1 MIGFGH
7 LPELVMVL
15 IFALIIFGPTR
26 LPEVGAGLG
35 KSLREFRK
43 ATSGVQDIAHRAR
56 SEVQDIARETL
67 EPLQDM
73 ARETMAPLPPRQH
86 VVPDLAAQRALAV
99 EDIGR
104 PVPGAHEP
112 CQTVAMQRDEHPTS
126 ARKSPSR

>member
-43 ATSGVQDIAHRAR
+43 APLVGARRQRRSARPERGSERGVR
-56 SEVQDIARETL
+56 
-67 EPLQDM
+67 
-73 ARETMAPLPPRQH
+73 PRQRIT
-86 VVPDLAAQRALAV
+86 A
-99 EDIGR
+99 R
-104 PVPGAHEP
+104 PVMPDRPRAGCGTLFA
-112 CQTVAMQRDEHPTS
+112 
-126 ARKSPSR
+126 

>member
-7 LPELVMVL
+7 FPELVIVL

-43 ATSGVQDIAHRAR
+43 ASSGVQDAAHKAR

-67 EPLQDM
+67 EPLQDA
-73 ARETMAPLPPRQH
+73 ARETIAPLPPPRQH
-86 VVPDLAAQRALAV
+86 VVPDLAAQRALPV
-99 EDIGR
+99 EQRVLPMEDVG
-104 PVPGAHEP
+104 PPAFSAHEP
-112 CQTVAMQRDEHPTS
+112 F
-126 ARKSPSR
+126 